1 MRDLTRFIED
11 NERHKGP
18 DGKRRRVPWEERAK
32 MIEEEFPS
40 VKELDWFTALED
52 EDLLARILKDV
63 LKIDQIDPSRT
74 RGARPA
80 LDVDKGMQTWNEIM
94 GRQFCELPF
103 SQAFTLLTR
112 NDSVRTVAEKTHMAK
127 SLVHRLLKGE
137 ERPSVDQMRAVAEA
151 YGKKPSFFLEYRAEY
166 CLAAVMSR
174 FAKEPEM
181 VDVVFTKLMRLA

>member
-11 NERHKGP
+11 NERHKGG
-18 DGKRRRVPWEERAK
+18 GKRRRVAWSERVQ

-40 VKELDWFTALED
+40 VRELDWGSALEN

-63 LKIDQIDPSRT
+63 LKIDQIDPTRT

-94 GRQFCELPF
+94 GRQFCSLPF
-103 SQAFTLLTR
+103 DQAFSVLTR
-112 NDSVRTVAEKTHMAK
+112 DESIRAVAEKTHMAK

-174 FAKEPEM
+174 FAEEPEL